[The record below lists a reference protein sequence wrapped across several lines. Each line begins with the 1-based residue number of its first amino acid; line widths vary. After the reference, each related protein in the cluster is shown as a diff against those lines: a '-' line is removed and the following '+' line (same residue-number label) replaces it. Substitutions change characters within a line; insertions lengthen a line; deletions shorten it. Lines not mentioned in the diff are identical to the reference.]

1 MGAVTGFVSYVDK
14 VFLPLGWA
22 GLFGYSF
29 IEASISPF
37 PVEALLLPLMIADPA
52 KALWF
57 AFIATAGSVFGA
69 MFGYYIGYVGKIAV
83 LEKFF
88 SKDKIAK
95 VHTLYNKYE
104 SWAVFIAGFTPIPFK
119 LVTISGGVF
128 YINFKK
134 FILFSILSRGLRFFL
149 EAGFLILYG
158 NEVLGFL
165 DRNFELLTII
175 VVVLLIA
182 GYYLYKQFK

>member
-1 MGAVTGFVSYVDK
+1 MGAVTGFVAFVDR
-14 VFLPLGWA
+14 VFLPYGAA
-22 GLFGYSF
+22 GLFAYSF
-29 IEASISPF
+29 IEASVSPF
-37 PVEALLLPLMIADPA
+37 PVEVLLLPLMIAEPS
-52 KALWF
+52 KAFWF

-69 MFGYYIGYVGKIAV
+69 MFGYWLGYIGKIAV

-95 VHTLYNKYE
+95 VHNLYNKYE

-134 FILFSILSRGLRFFL
+134 FVLFSILSRGLRFFL
-149 EAGFLILYG
+149 EAGFIILFG
-158 NEVLGFL
+158 NEVIEFL
-165 DRNFELLTII
+165 DRNFEFLTIA
-175 VVVLLIA
+175 VVIFLII
-182 GYYLYKQFK
+182 GYYFYKKFK